1 MKQIDVKSDAWINLL
16 DEIQVTFNQGDL
28 ITHDW
33 LRKKFGLEAL
43 DFKNFKSTKEF
54 IEAYQTQQF
63 AYMTLVDTLR
73 WQLLEEYSIFIKNI
87 RGDGYSLLPPEE
99 QVQFGY
105 DEFMSTIKTAIKR
118 ADLIM
123 KYVQPVSMEQQSKD
137 RDMRAKCSML
147 KMMLKGVRSQKF
159 EDNT

>member
-1 MKQIDVKSDAWINLL
+1 
-16 DEIQVTFNQGDL
+16 
-28 ITHDW
+28 
-33 LRKKFGLEAL
+33 
-43 DFKNFKSTKEF
+43 
-54 IEAYQTQQF
+54 
-63 AYMTLVDTLR
+63 
-73 WQLLEEYSIFIKNI
+73 
-87 RGDGYSLLPPEE
+87 
-99 QVQFGY
+99 
-105 DEFMSTIKTAIKR
+105 MSTIKTAIKR